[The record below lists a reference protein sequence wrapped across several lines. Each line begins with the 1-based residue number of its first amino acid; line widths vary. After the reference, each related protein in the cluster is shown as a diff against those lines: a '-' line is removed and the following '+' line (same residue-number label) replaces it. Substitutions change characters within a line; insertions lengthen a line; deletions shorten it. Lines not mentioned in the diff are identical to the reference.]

1 MHFLGKYQAYL
12 ADHGQPKR
20 LLQRD
25 SPFMDEKVRD
35 TVKRAD
41 PSLND
46 GLSSLGVSPR
56 PNAKVFAALVQ
67 VMLKNGTEISKAM
80 RVIESPRFQPRSNVK
95 FNAQLGVRFIRELE
109 QLSKLLSAIVTAGS
123 FKVVADAIVTQT
135 FKSWAL
141 LTPDDNKAI
150 LSKVR
155 KMENGQNMLQVI
167 FELLCDKADKMLDA
181 DLEIAKD
188 FAGLGASS
196 AHMPH
201 LPPPP
206 VGLSGMQGRRNT
218 QLSQR
223 FGGFQRQSQAQQSA
237 HAHPGGISQQRQGMP
252 SSHRQSSHRGCPQ
265 QGRANSQLPSRLVA
279 LGLHTGP
286 AGTKGSKDV
295 WCYNCGAQRHKQ
307 PQCRIAPGARSAAQ
321 LD

>member
-1 MHFLGKYQAYL
+1 M
-12 ADHGQPKR
+12 
-20 LLQRD
+20 
-25 SPFMDEKVRD
+25 
-35 TVKRAD
+35 VKRAD

-155 KMENGQNMLQVI
+155 KMENGHNMLQVT
-167 FELLCDKADKMLDA
+167 FELLRHKGDKMLEA
-181 DLEIAKD
+181 NLEIAKD
-188 FAGLGASS
+188 FAGLSASS
-196 AHMPH
+196 AHVTH

-218 QLSQR
+218 QLPRR
-223 FGGFQRQSQAQQSA
+223 FGGFQRQSHAQQSA
-237 HAHPGGISQQRQGMP
+237 RAHPGGISQQR
-252 SSHRQSSHRGCPQ
+252 
-265 QGRANSQLPSRLVA
+265 
-279 LGLHTGP
+279 
-286 AGTKGSKDV
+286 
-295 WCYNCGAQRHKQ
+295 
-307 PQCRIAPGARSAAQ
+307 
-321 LD
+321 